1 MKKIPILTALILFVQ
16 LCFAQVPTIS
26 GFTPLSAYV
35 NDTVTISGTNFS
47 SIAANNTVRIGRI
60 RAAIVSATTTQIKA
74 IVPYGAVNERIFV
87 TVSGQTSISVANFL
101 QKHLRCSDTL
111 LTSSLSSAVAF
122 ATGTNPQNIKAA
134 DIDGDGKSDL
144 LLGNM
149 TSSTLSV
156 LRNTSTNG
164 VINSSTFASKV
175 DITTGASS
183 RLISIVDFDGDGKLD
198 VAVPSYNANM
208 VSILRNTSTPGTISF
223 AAKVDFNLPG
233 QGFNSAV
240 ADFNMDGKPDLV
252 VTTIF
257 ANKITVFP
265 NTSTIGAISF
275 GTSFDFT
282 TGATV
287 TSVDAGDIN
296 FDGKP
301 EILVANAGSNT
312 ISVYRNVH
320 STGSLISTSFAAKFD
335 IAVTSPVAVKTVDF
349 DGDGKLDIG
358 VTNGTGPHYFSVFRN
373 LYTTGAL
380 NASSFAT
387 KVDVVTGA
395 GPQFFSTG
403 DLNGDGKVDI
413 VTPNSQADN
422 LSLIRNK
429 SVPGTLLFSAQ
440 VLFSTGQLPTGSEIV
455 DIDNDAMPDVAIC
468 SQNSSQATVF
478 RNVPPTPPAVT
489 LGADSTF
496 CGGGGFSKTLN
507 ANNSGSTYLWSTSAT
522 TQTINTT
529 LPGTYWVKVT
539 NPVGCIAY
547 DTITLNQ
554 IIISVNTGTDKTIML
569 GDSVV
574 LNTTSSFATS
584 YLWSPSTG
592 LSDSTLLSPWAKPI
606 INTRYIIRAREWN
619 CFVYDTVM
627 VYVSSNICSDCNSVY
642 SVNDSLVLCYLFNG
656 DANDLSGNN
665 NHGSVN
671 GAILTTD
678 RFGVA
683 NSAYSFD
690 GVDDYIEVAY
700 SPSLKTQ
707 LISISAWAYPNN
719 TNWTQLVTKRNWNN
733 AYNEQYALDTR
744 SINVKVGSNCSNP
757 GVGWTSLNYP
767 SMLPAGQWTHV
778 VATYDGQSLKTYIN
792 GNLASN
798 QSLGSFKFL
807 DTCFGANV
815 RIGVTWLSAPA
826 WFSGKIDDVKIF
838 SRALSASQVQQLY
851 NRSFTQFANAGTDTS
866 VCAGDSIRLTATGG
880 ITHAWFA
887 QQGLLDTTSQMPFV
901 KPNQNRT
908 YVLKA
913 TRGACTD
920 LDTVSVTYIPVGVN
934 AGIDTSICPGKSVQ
948 LNATGTGVIGWRTSS
963 VLNDSTVFNPIALP
977 LTTTN
982 FIAKS
987 SNAYCRKYDTVSVT
1001 VKSPQPIDAGATQI
1015 ICLGDTVQLAA
1026 TAGLSAYR
1034 WTPSSTMN
1042 DSTIYNPKAFPSTA
1056 TLFTVYA
1063 TGSQGCEVVDTV
1075 TVVVTSGITGN
1086 ITNADTVVCSGAA
1099 IQLWATGG
1107 SKYTWTPTG
1116 SLSSPLIHNP
1126 TAIVSS
1132 TVRYKVEISN
1142 GGSCKG
1148 YDSVLIT
1155 VNPAPEVK
1163 VNDTAFCEGGKA
1175 FLYATP
1181 LAAGTYQYEW
1191 STSDTASSVNV
1202 SPQVTKEY
1210 YVRVKSAGC
1219 YSLMDTAS
1227 VTVWPAPLA
1236 KFAATPDKGFPPHKV
1251 YIQNQ
1256 SIGAVNYFWN
1266 FGDNAGITGRSF
1278 DTNYVYSDTGTYRIR
1293 LIAESN
1299 FGCKDTAWKF
1309 VKVTDSL
1316 SIYIPNIFTPNEDGT
1331 NDTWEVTLIG
1341 VSDYS
1346 VMIFNRWGEK
1356 LFEQDYTSGTNVVS
1370 WNGRYR
1376 GSHVADGVYF
1386 FILNYTVRGVGRN
1399 ERAGPIHI
1407 VR

>member
-60 RAAIVSATTTQIKA
+60 RATIVSATTTQIKA

-87 TVSGQTSISVANFL
+87 TVSGRTCISVANFL

-111 LTSSLSSAVAF
+111 STSSLSSAVAF

-358 VTNGTGPHYFSVFRN
+358 VTNGTGPHYFSVLRN

-387 KVDVVTGA
+387 KVDVATGA

-403 DLNGDGKVDI
+403 DINGDGKVDI

-429 SVPGTLLFSAQ
+429 SVPGTLLFSAH
-440 VLFSTGQLPTGSEIV
+440 VVFSTGLLPTGSEIV

-478 RNVPPTPPAVT
+478 RNIPPAPPAIN

-496 CGGGGFSKTLN
+496 CGGFSKTLN
-507 ANNSGSTYLWSTSAT
+507 ANNSGSTYLWSNSAA

-539 NPVGCIAY
+539 NPVGCVAY

-554 IIISVNTGTDKTIML
+554 INISVNSGTDKTIML

-574 LNTTSSFATS
+574 LNTTASNATS
-584 YLWSPSTG
+584 YLWNPSTG

-606 INTRYIIRAREWN
+606 INTRYIIKASNGN
-619 CFVYDTVM
+619 CFKYDTVM

-642 SVNDSLVLCYLFNG
+642 NVNDSLVLCYLFNG

-665 NHGSVN
+665 NHGN
-671 GAILTTD
+671 LFGATLSTD
-678 RFGVA
+678 RFG
-683 NSAYSFD
+683 NTGGAYSFN
-690 GVDDYIEVAY
+690 GSSQYIEVPNSTSIS
-700 SPSLKTQ
+700 SPAARLTTVFWVQVNGWSNQFGVNYASILSKSNSATNCQYRVSLKDNGVSVINNGKYWDFNGTG
-707 LISISAWAYPNN
+707 ISLNTWYHIAVVFNNN
-719 TNWTQLVTKRNWNN
+719 TSSYYVN
-733 AYNEQYALDTR
+733 
-744 SINVKVGSNCSNP
+744 
-757 GVGWTSLNYP
+757 GVY
-767 SMLPAGQWTHV
+767 AGQSASPGTFSFNS
-778 VATYDGQSLKTYIN
+778 GNSMYI
-792 GNLASN
+792 GRDDP
-798 QSLGSFKFL
+798 GTT
-807 DTCFGANV
+807 DYFG
-815 RIGVTWLSAPA
+815 
-826 WFSGKIDDVKIF
+826 GKVDELRVF
-838 SRALSASQVQQLY
+838 ARALSAAEIMQLY
-851 NRSFTQFANAGTDTS
+851 NRSFTQFANAGIDTS
-866 VCAGDSIRLTATGG
+866 VCAGDSIRLTASGG
-880 ITHAWFA
+880 ITHAWYP
-887 QQGLLDTTSQMPFV
+887 QQGLSDTTGQTPFV

-934 AGIDTSICPGKSVQ
+934 AGSDASVCPGKSVQ

-963 VLNDSTVFNPIALP
+963 ALNDSNVSNPIALP
-977 LTTTN
+977 ITTTN

-987 SNAYCRKYDTVSVT
+987 SNAYCRKYDTILVT
-1001 VKSPQPIDAGATQI
+1001 VKSPQPIDAGAAQI

-1034 WTPSSTMN
+1034 WTPSNTMD
-1042 DSTIYNPKAFPSTA
+1042 DSTIYNPKASPSTS

-1063 TGSQGCEVVDTV
+1063 TESQGCEVSDTV
-1075 TVVVTSGITGN
+1075 TVLVTSGITGN
-1086 ITNADTVVCSGAA
+1086 ITNTDTVICSGATV
-1099 IQLWATGG
+1099 QLWATGG
-1107 SKYTWTPTG
+1107 TKYTWTPVG
-1116 SLSSPLIHNP
+1116 GLSSTLIHNP
-1126 TAIVSS
+1126 TATVSS
-1132 TVRYKVEISN
+1132 TVRYKVEVSN
-1142 GGSCKG
+1142 GGNCKG
-1148 YDSVLIT
+1148 YDSVLIS

-1181 LAAGTYQYEW
+1181 LATGTYQYEW
-1191 STSDTASSVNV
+1191 STSDTSFSINV

-1210 YVRVKSAGC
+1210 YVRVKSSGC
-1219 YSLMDTAS
+1219 YSLMDTAK
-1227 VTVWPAPLA
+1227 VIVWPAPLA
-1236 KFAATPDKGFPPHKV
+1236 KFDATPDKGFPPHKV

-1309 VKVTDSL
+1309 VRVSDSL

-1356 LFEQDYTSGTNVVS
+1356 LFEQDYSSGTNVVR
-1370 WNGRYR
+1370 WNGRYK
-1376 GSHVADGVYF
+1376 GSDVADGVYF

>member
-1 MKKIPILTALILFVQ
+1 MKKIPLLTALILFVQ

-26 GFTPLSAYV
+26 GFSPLSAYV

-60 RAAIVSATTTQIKA
+60 RATIVSATTTQIKA
-74 IVPYGAVNERIFV
+74 IVPFGAVNERIFV
-87 TVSGQTSISVANFL
+87 TVSGRTCISVANFL

-111 LTSSLSSAVAF
+111 STSSLSSAVAF

-265 NTSTIGAISF
+265 NTSTIGTISF

-282 TGATV
+282 TGASV

-296 FDGKP
+296 LDGKP

-320 STGSLISTSFAAKFD
+320 TTGSLISTSFAAKFD
-335 IAVTSPVAVKTVDF
+335 IAVTNPVAVKAVDF
-349 DGDGKLDIG
+349 DGDGTLDIG
-358 VTNGTGPHYFSVFRN
+358 VTNGTGPHYFSVLRN

-387 KVDVVTGA
+387 KVDVATGA

-403 DLNGDGKVDI
+403 DINGDGKVDI

-429 SVPGTLLFSAQ
+429 SVPGTLLFSAH
-440 VLFSTGQLPTGSEIV
+440 VVFSTGLLPTGSEIV

-478 RNVPPTPPAVT
+478 RNIPPAPPAIN

-496 CGGGGFSKTLN
+496 CGGFSKTLN
-507 ANNSGSTYLWSTSAT
+507 ANNSGSTYLWSNSAA

-539 NPVGCIAY
+539 NPVGCVAY

-554 IIISVNTGTDKTIML
+554 INISVNSGTDKTIML

-574 LNTTSSFATS
+574 LNTTASNATS
-584 YLWSPSTG
+584 YLWNPSTG

-606 INTRYIIRAREWN
+606 INTRYIIKASNGN
-619 CFVYDTVM
+619 CFKYDTVM

-642 SVNDSLVLCYLFNG
+642 NVNDSLVLCYLFNG
-656 DANDLSGNN
+656 DANDLSGNG
-665 NHGSVN
+665 NHGN
-671 GAILTTD
+671 LFGATLSTD
-678 RFGVA
+678 RFG
-683 NSAYSFD
+683 NTGGAYSFN
-690 GVDDYIEVAY
+690 GSSQYIEVPNSTSIS
-700 SPSLKTQ
+700 SPAARLTTVFWVQVNGWSNQFGVNYASILSKSNSATNCQYRVSLKDNGVSVINNGKYWDFNGTG
-707 LISISAWAYPNN
+707 ISLNTWYHIAVVFNNN
-719 TNWTQLVTKRNWNN
+719 TSSYYVN
-733 AYNEQYALDTR
+733 
-744 SINVKVGSNCSNP
+744 
-757 GVGWTSLNYP
+757 GVY
-767 SMLPAGQWTHV
+767 AGQSASPGTFSFNS
-778 VATYDGQSLKTYIN
+778 GNSMYI
-792 GNLASN
+792 GRDDP
-798 QSLGSFKFL
+798 GTT
-807 DTCFGANV
+807 DYFG
-815 RIGVTWLSAPA
+815 
-826 WFSGKIDDVKIF
+826 GKVDELRVF
-838 SRALSASQVQQLY
+838 ARALSAAEIMQLY
-851 NRSFTQFANAGTDTS
+851 NRSFTQFANAGIDTS
-866 VCAGDSIRLTATGG
+866 VCAGDSIRLTASGG
-880 ITHAWFA
+880 ITHAWYP
-887 QQGLLDTTSQMPFV
+887 QQGLSDTTGQTPFV

-934 AGIDTSICPGKSVQ
+934 AGSDASVCPGKSVQ

-963 VLNDSTVFNPIALP
+963 ALNDSNVSNPIALP
-977 LTTTN
+977 ITTTN

-987 SNAYCRKYDTVSVT
+987 SNAYCRKYDTILVT
-1001 VKSPQPIDAGATQI
+1001 VKSPQPIDAGAAQI

-1034 WTPSSTMN
+1034 WTPSNTMD
-1042 DSTIYNPKAFPSTA
+1042 DSTIYNPKASPSTS

-1063 TGSQGCEVVDTV
+1063 TESQGCEVSDTV
-1075 TVVVTSGITGN
+1075 TVLVTSGITGN
-1086 ITNADTVVCSGAA
+1086 ITNTDTVICSGATV
-1099 IQLWATGG
+1099 QLWATGG
-1107 SKYTWTPTG
+1107 TKYTWTPVG
-1116 SLSSPLIHNP
+1116 GLSSTLIHNP
-1126 TAIVSS
+1126 TATVSS
-1132 TVRYKVEISN
+1132 TVRYKVEVSN
-1142 GGSCKG
+1142 GGNCKG
-1148 YDSVLIT
+1148 YDSVLIS

-1181 LAAGTYQYEW
+1181 LATGTYQYEW
-1191 STSDTASSVNV
+1191 STSDTSFSINV

-1210 YVRVKSAGC
+1210 YVRVKSSGC
-1219 YSLMDTAS
+1219 YSLMDTAK
-1227 VTVWPAPLA
+1227 VIVWPAPLA
-1236 KFAATPDKGFPPHKV
+1236 KFDATPDKGFPPHKV

-1309 VKVTDSL
+1309 VRVSDSL

-1356 LFEQDYTSGTNVVS
+1356 LFEQDYSSGTNVVR

-1376 GSHVADGVYF
+1376 GSDVADGVYF

>member
-1 MKKIPILTALILFVQ
+1 MKKIPLLTALILFVQ

-26 GFTPLSAYV
+26 GFSPLSAYV

-60 RAAIVSATTTQIKA
+60 RATIVSATTTQIKA
-74 IVPYGAVNERIFV
+74 IVPFGAVNERIFV
-87 TVSGQTSISVANFL
+87 TVSGRTCISVANFL

-111 LTSSLSSAVAF
+111 STSSLSSAVAF

-265 NTSTIGAISF
+265 NTSTIGTISF

-282 TGATV
+282 TGASV

-296 FDGKP
+296 LDGKP

-320 STGSLISTSFAAKFD
+320 TTGSLISTSFAAKFD
-335 IAVTSPVAVKTVDF
+335 IAVTNPVAVKAVDF
-349 DGDGKLDIG
+349 DGDGTLDIG
-358 VTNGTGPHYFSVFRN
+358 VTNGTGPHYFSVLRN

-387 KVDVVTGA
+387 KVDVATGA

-403 DLNGDGKVDI
+403 DINGDGKVDI

-429 SVPGTLLFSAQ
+429 SVPGTLLFSAH
-440 VLFSTGQLPTGSEIV
+440 VVFSTGLLPTGSEIV

-478 RNVPPTPPAVT
+478 RNIPPAPPAIN

-496 CGGGGFSKTLN
+496 CGGFSKTLN
-507 ANNSGSTYLWSTSAT
+507 ANNSGSTYLWSNSAA

-539 NPVGCIAY
+539 NPVGCVAY

-554 IIISVNTGTDKTIML
+554 INISVNSGTDKTIML

-574 LNTTSSFATS
+574 LNTTASNATS
-584 YLWSPSTG
+584 YLWNPSTG

-606 INTRYIIRAREWN
+606 INTRYIIKASNGN
-619 CFVYDTVM
+619 CFKYDTVM

-642 SVNDSLVLCYLFNG
+642 NVNDSLVLCYLFNG

-665 NHGSVN
+665 NHGN
-671 GAILTTD
+671 LFGATLSTD
-678 RFGVA
+678 RFG
-683 NSAYSFD
+683 NTGGAYSFN
-690 GVDDYIEVAY
+690 GSSQYIEVPNSTSIS
-700 SPSLKTQ
+700 SPAARLTTVFWVQVNGWSNQFGVNYASILSKSNSATNCQYRVSLKDNGVSVINNGKYWDFNGTG
-707 LISISAWAYPNN
+707 ISLNTWYHIAVVFNNN
-719 TNWTQLVTKRNWNN
+719 TSSYYVN
-733 AYNEQYALDTR
+733 
-744 SINVKVGSNCSNP
+744 
-757 GVGWTSLNYP
+757 GVY
-767 SMLPAGQWTHV
+767 AGQSASPGTFSFNS
-778 VATYDGQSLKTYIN
+778 GNSMYI
-792 GNLASN
+792 GRDDP
-798 QSLGSFKFL
+798 GTT
-807 DTCFGANV
+807 DYFG
-815 RIGVTWLSAPA
+815 
-826 WFSGKIDDVKIF
+826 GKVDELRVF
-838 SRALSASQVQQLY
+838 ARALSAAEIMQLY
-851 NRSFTQFANAGTDTS
+851 NRSFTQFANAGIDTS
-866 VCAGDSIRLTATGG
+866 VCAGDSIRLTASGG
-880 ITHAWFA
+880 ITHAWYP
-887 QQGLLDTTSQMPFV
+887 QQGLSDTTGQTPFV

-934 AGIDTSICPGKSVQ
+934 AGSDASVCPGKSVQ

-963 VLNDSTVFNPIALP
+963 ALNDSNVSNPIALP
-977 LTTTN
+977 ITTTN

-987 SNAYCRKYDTVSVT
+987 SNAYCRKYDTILVT
-1001 VKSPQPIDAGATQI
+1001 VKSPQPIDAGAAQI

-1034 WTPSSTMN
+1034 WTPSNTMD
-1042 DSTIYNPKAFPSTA
+1042 DSTIYNPKASPSTS

-1063 TGSQGCEVVDTV
+1063 TESQGCEVSDTV
-1075 TVVVTSGITGN
+1075 TVLVTSGITGN
-1086 ITNADTVVCSGAA
+1086 ITNTDTVICSGATV
-1099 IQLWATGG
+1099 QLWATGG
-1107 SKYTWTPTG
+1107 TKYTWTPVG
-1116 SLSSPLIHNP
+1116 GLSSTLIHNP
-1126 TAIVSS
+1126 TATVSS
-1132 TVRYKVEISN
+1132 TVRYKVEVSN
-1142 GGSCKG
+1142 GGNCKG
-1148 YDSVLIT
+1148 YDSVLIS

-1181 LAAGTYQYEW
+1181 LATGTYQYEW
-1191 STSDTASSVNV
+1191 STSDTSFSINV

-1210 YVRVKSAGC
+1210 YVRVKSSGC
-1219 YSLMDTAS
+1219 YSLMDTAK
-1227 VTVWPAPLA
+1227 VIVWPAPLA
-1236 KFAATPDKGFPPHKV
+1236 KFDATPDKGFPPHKV

-1309 VKVTDSL
+1309 VRVSDSL

-1356 LFEQDYTSGTNVVS
+1356 LFEQDYSSGTNVVR
-1370 WNGRYR
+1370 WNGRYK
-1376 GSHVADGVYF
+1376 GSDVADGVYF

>member
-1 MKKIPILTALILFVQ
+1 MKKIPLLTALILFVQ

-26 GFTPLSAYV
+26 GFSPLSAYV

-60 RAAIVSATTTQIKA
+60 RATIVSATTTQIKA
-74 IVPYGAVNERIFV
+74 IVPFGAVNERIFV
-87 TVSGQTSISVANFL
+87 TVSGRTCISVANFL

-111 LTSSLSSAVAF
+111 STSSLSSAVAF

-265 NTSTIGAISF
+265 NTSTIGTISF

-282 TGATV
+282 TGASV

-296 FDGKP
+296 LDGKP

-320 STGSLISTSFAAKFD
+320 TTGSLISTSFAAKFD
-335 IAVTSPVAVKTVDF
+335 IAVTNPVAVKAVDF
-349 DGDGKLDIG
+349 DGDGTLDIG
-358 VTNGTGPHYFSVFRN
+358 VTNGTGPHYFSVLRN

-387 KVDVVTGA
+387 KVDVATGA

-403 DLNGDGKVDI
+403 DINGDGKVDI

-429 SVPGTLLFSAQ
+429 SVPGTLLFSAH
-440 VLFSTGQLPTGSEIV
+440 VVFSTGLLPTGSEIV

-478 RNVPPTPPAVT
+478 RNIPPAPPAIN

-496 CGGGGFSKTLN
+496 CGGFSKTLN
-507 ANNSGSTYLWSTSAT
+507 ANNSGSTYLWSNSAA

-539 NPVGCIAY
+539 NPVGCVAY

-554 IIISVNTGTDKTIML
+554 INISVNSGTDKTIML

-574 LNTTSSFATS
+574 LNTTASNATS
-584 YLWSPSTG
+584 YLWNPCCYHLGQNRSLIQGISLG
-592 LSDSTLLSPWAKPI
+592 HV
-606 INTRYIIRAREWN
+606 NGN

-642 SVNDSLVLCYLFNG
+642 NVNDSLVLCYLFNG

-665 NHGSVN
+665 NHGN
-671 GAILTTD
+671 LFGATLSTD
-678 RFGVA
+678 RFG
-683 NSAYSFD
+683 NTGGAYSFN
-690 GVDDYIEVAY
+690 GSSQYIEVPNSTSIS
-700 SPSLKTQ
+700 SPAARLTTVFWVQVNGWSNQFGVNYASILSKSNSATNCQYRVSLKDNGVSVINNGKYWDFNGTG
-707 LISISAWAYPNN
+707 ISLNTWYHIAVVFNNN
-719 TNWTQLVTKRNWNN
+719 TSSYYVN
-733 AYNEQYALDTR
+733 
-744 SINVKVGSNCSNP
+744 
-757 GVGWTSLNYP
+757 GVY
-767 SMLPAGQWTHV
+767 AGQSASPGTFSFNS
-778 VATYDGQSLKTYIN
+778 GNSMYI
-792 GNLASN
+792 GRDDP
-798 QSLGSFKFL
+798 GTT
-807 DTCFGANV
+807 DYFG
-815 RIGVTWLSAPA
+815 
-826 WFSGKIDDVKIF
+826 GKVDELRVF
-838 SRALSASQVQQLY
+838 ARALSAAEIMQLY
-851 NRSFTQFANAGTDTS
+851 NRSFTQFANAGIDTS
-866 VCAGDSIRLTATGG
+866 VCAGDSIRLTASGG
-880 ITHAWFA
+880 ITHAWYP
-887 QQGLLDTTSQMPFV
+887 QQGLSDTTGQTPFV

-934 AGIDTSICPGKSVQ
+934 AGSDASVCPGKSVQ

-963 VLNDSTVFNPIALP
+963 ALNDSNVSNPIALP
-977 LTTTN
+977 ITTTN

-987 SNAYCRKYDTVSVT
+987 SNAYCRKYDTILVT
-1001 VKSPQPIDAGATQI
+1001 VKSPQPIDAGAAQI

-1034 WTPSSTMN
+1034 WTPSNTMD
-1042 DSTIYNPKAFPSTA
+1042 DSTIYNPKASPSTS

-1063 TGSQGCEVVDTV
+1063 TESQGCEVSDTV
-1075 TVVVTSGITGN
+1075 TVLVTSGITGN
-1086 ITNADTVVCSGAA
+1086 ITNTDTVICSGATV
-1099 IQLWATGG
+1099 QLWATGG
-1107 SKYTWTPTG
+1107 TKYTWTPVG
-1116 SLSSPLIHNP
+1116 GLSSTLIHNP
-1126 TAIVSS
+1126 TATVSS
-1132 TVRYKVEISN
+1132 TVRYKVEVSN
-1142 GGSCKG
+1142 GGNCKG
-1148 YDSVLIT
+1148 YDSVLIS

-1181 LAAGTYQYEW
+1181 LATGTYQYEW
-1191 STSDTASSVNV
+1191 STSDTSFSINV

-1210 YVRVKSAGC
+1210 YVRVKSSGC
-1219 YSLMDTAS
+1219 YSLMDTAK
-1227 VTVWPAPLA
+1227 VIVWPAPLA
-1236 KFAATPDKGFPPHKV
+1236 KFDATPDKGFPPHKV

-1309 VKVTDSL
+1309 VRVSDSL

-1356 LFEQDYTSGTNVVS
+1356 LFEQDYSSGTNVVR
-1370 WNGRYR
+1370 WNGRYK
-1376 GSHVADGVYF
+1376 GSDVADGVYF

>member
-74 IVPYGAVNERIFV
+74 IVPFGAVNERIFV
-87 TVSGQTSISVANFL
+87 TVSGRTCISVANFL

-111 LTSSLSSAVAF
+111 STSSLSSAVAF

-265 NTSTIGAISF
+265 NTSTIGTISF

-282 TGATV
+282 TGASV

-296 FDGKP
+296 LDGKP

-320 STGSLISTSFAAKFD
+320 TTGSLISTSFAAKFD
-335 IAVTSPVAVKTVDF
+335 IAVTNPVAVKAVDF
-349 DGDGKLDIG
+349 DGDGTLDIG
-358 VTNGTGPHYFSVFRN
+358 VTNGTGPHYFSVLRN

-387 KVDVVTGA
+387 KVDVATGA

-403 DLNGDGKVDI
+403 DINGDGKVDI

-429 SVPGTLLFSAQ
+429 SVPGTLLFSAH
-440 VLFSTGQLPTGSEIV
+440 VVFSTGLLPTGSEIV

-478 RNVPPTPPAVT
+478 RNIPPAPPAIN

-496 CGGGGFSKTLN
+496 CGGFSKTLN
-507 ANNSGSTYLWSTSAT
+507 ANNSGSTYLWSNSAA

-539 NPVGCIAY
+539 NPVGCVAY

-554 IIISVNTGTDKTIML
+554 INISVNSGTDKTIML

-574 LNTTSSFATS
+574 LNTTASNATS
-584 YLWSPSTG
+584 YLWNPSTG

-606 INTRYIIRAREWN
+606 INTRYIIKASNGN
-619 CFVYDTVM
+619 CFKYDTVM

-642 SVNDSLVLCYLFNG
+642 NVNDSLVLCYLFNG

-665 NHGSVN
+665 NHGN
-671 GAILTTD
+671 LFGATLSTD
-678 RFGVA
+678 RFG
-683 NSAYSFD
+683 NTGGAYSFN
-690 GVDDYIEVAY
+690 GSSQYIEVPNSTSIS
-700 SPSLKTQ
+700 SPAARLTTVFWVQVNGWSNQFGVNYASILSKSNSATNCQYRVSLKDNGVSVINNGKYWDFNGTG
-707 LISISAWAYPNN
+707 ISLNTWYHIAVVFNNN
-719 TNWTQLVTKRNWNN
+719 TSSYYVN
-733 AYNEQYALDTR
+733 
-744 SINVKVGSNCSNP
+744 
-757 GVGWTSLNYP
+757 GVY
-767 SMLPAGQWTHV
+767 AGQSASPGTFSFNS
-778 VATYDGQSLKTYIN
+778 GNSMYI
-792 GNLASN
+792 GRDDP
-798 QSLGSFKFL
+798 GTT
-807 DTCFGANV
+807 DYFG
-815 RIGVTWLSAPA
+815 
-826 WFSGKIDDVKIF
+826 GKVDELRVF
-838 SRALSASQVQQLY
+838 ARALSAAEIMQLY
-851 NRSFTQFANAGTDTS
+851 NRSFTQFANAGIDTS
-866 VCAGDSIRLTATGG
+866 VCAGDSIRLTASGG
-880 ITHAWFA
+880 ITHAWYP
-887 QQGLLDTTSQMPFV
+887 QQGLSDTTGQTPFV

-934 AGIDTSICPGKSVQ
+934 AGSDASVCPGKSVQ

-963 VLNDSTVFNPIALP
+963 ALNDSNVSNPIALP
-977 LTTTN
+977 ITTTN

-987 SNAYCRKYDTVSVT
+987 SNAYCRKYDTILVT
-1001 VKSPQPIDAGATQI
+1001 VKSPQPIDAGAAQI

-1034 WTPSSTMN
+1034 WTPSNTMD
-1042 DSTIYNPKAFPSTA
+1042 DSTIYNPKASPSTS

-1063 TGSQGCEVVDTV
+1063 TESQGCEVSDTV
-1075 TVVVTSGITGN
+1075 TVLVTSGITGN
-1086 ITNADTVVCSGAA
+1086 ITNTDTVICSGATV
-1099 IQLWATGG
+1099 QLWATGG
-1107 SKYTWTPTG
+1107 TKYTWTPVG
-1116 SLSSPLIHNP
+1116 GLSSTLIHNP
-1126 TAIVSS
+1126 TATVSS
-1132 TVRYKVEISN
+1132 TVRYKVEVSN
-1142 GGSCKG
+1142 GGNCKG
-1148 YDSVLIT
+1148 YDSVLIS

-1181 LAAGTYQYEW
+1181 LATGTYQYEW
-1191 STSDTASSVNV
+1191 STSDTSFSINV

-1210 YVRVKSAGC
+1210 YVRVKSSGC
-1219 YSLMDTAS
+1219 YSLMDTAK
-1227 VTVWPAPLA
+1227 VIVWPAPLA
-1236 KFAATPDKGFPPHKV
+1236 KFDATPDKGFPPHKV

-1331 NDTWEVTLIG
+1331 NDTWEVTIIG

>member
-1 MKKIPILTALILFVQ
+1 MKKIPFLTALILFVQ

-60 RAAIVSATTTQIKA
+60 RATIVSATTTQIKA

-122 ATGTNPQNIKAA
+122 ASGTNPQNIKAA

-223 AAKVDFNLPG
+223 ATKVDFSLPG

-240 ADFNMDGKPDLV
+240 ADFNLDGKPDLV

-257 ANKITVFP
+257 ASKITVFP

-301 EILVANAGSNT
+301 EIFVANAGSNT

-320 STGSLISTSFAAKFD
+320 TTGSLISTSFAAKFD
-335 IAVTSPVAVKTVDF
+335 ISVTNPVAVKAVDF

-358 VTNGTGPHYFSVFRN
+358 VTNGAGPHYFSVLRN
-373 LYTTGAL
+373 LYTTGAF

-387 KVDVVTGA
+387 KVDVATGA

-403 DLNGDGKVDI
+403 DINGDGKVDI

-429 SVPGTLLFSAQ
+429 SVPGTLLFSAH

-478 RNVPPTPPAVT
+478 RNISPAPPAIN

-496 CGGGGFSKTLN
+496 CGGFSKTLN
-507 ANNSGSTYLWSTSAT
+507 ANNSGSTYLWSTTAA
-522 TQTINTT
+522 TQTINTAI
-529 LPGTYWVKVT
+529 PGTYWVKVT
-539 NPVGCIAY
+539 NPVGCMAY

-554 IIISVNTGTDKTIML
+554 INISVNTGTDKTIML

-574 LNTTSSFATS
+574 LNTTASNATS

-592 LSDSTLLSPWAKPI
+592 LSDSTLLSPWAKPV
-606 INTRYIIRAREWN
+606 INTRYVIKASNGN
-619 CFVYDTVM
+619 CFKYDTVM

-642 SVNDSLVLCYLFNG
+642 PVNDSLVLCYLFNG
-656 DANDLSGNN
+656 DANDLSGNG
-665 NHGSVN
+665 NHGN
-671 GAILTTD
+671 LFGATLSTD
-678 RFGVA
+678 RFG
-683 NSAYSFD
+683 NTGGAYSFN
-690 GVDDYIEVAY
+690 GSSQYIEVPNSASIS
-700 SPSLKTQ
+700 SPVARLTTVFWVQVTGWSTQFGVNYASILSKSNSTTNCQYRVSLKDNGVSV
-707 LISISAWAYPNN
+707 INN
-719 TNWTQLVTKRNWNN
+719 GKLWDFNGTG
-733 AYNEQYALDTR
+733 
-744 SINVKVGSNCSNP
+744 I
-757 GVGWTSLNYP
+757 SLNTWYHIAVVFNNNN
-767 SMLPAGQWTHV
+767 SSYYVNGVYAGQSTSPG
-778 VATYDGQSLKTYIN
+778 TF
-792 GNLASN
+792 ASN
-798 QSLGSFKFL
+798 SGSSMYIGR
-807 DTCFGANV
+807 DDPGTIDYFG
-815 RIGVTWLSAPA
+815 
-826 WFSGKIDDVKIF
+826 GKVDELRVF
-838 SRALSASQVQQLY
+838 ARALSAAEIMQLY
-851 NRSFTQFANAGTDTS
+851 SRSFTQFANAGTDTS
-866 VCAGDSIRLTATGG
+866 VCAGDSIRLTASGG
-880 ITHAWFA
+880 VTHAWYP
-887 QQGLLDTTSQMPFV
+887 QQGLSDTTGQTPFV

-913 TRGACTD
+913 IRGACTD

-934 AGIDTSICPGKSVQ
+934 AGSDTSICPGKSVQ

-963 VLNDSTVFNPIALP
+963 ALNDSTVFNPIALP

-987 SNAYCRKYDTVSVT
+987 SNAYCRRYDTVSVT
-1001 VKSPQPIDAGATQI
+1001 VKSPQSVDAGATQI

-1034 WTPSSTMN
+1034 WTPSNAMN

-1056 TLFTVYA
+1056 TIFTVYA
-1063 TGSQGCEVVDTV
+1063 TESQGCEVSDTV
-1075 TVVVTSGITGN
+1075 TVLVTSGITGN

-1116 SLSSPLIHNP
+1116 GLSSPLIHNP
-1126 TAIVSS
+1126 IATVSS
-1132 TVRYKVEISN
+1132 TVRYKVEVSN

-1191 STSDTASSVNV
+1191 STSDTSSSVNV

-1227 VTVWPAPLA
+1227 VTIWPVPLA

-1309 VKVTDSL
+1309 VKVSDSL

-1376 GSHVADGVYF
+1376 GSDVADGVYF